1 MNLNLF
7 DKYSDRYPISSNTSK
22 RELHKI
28 LKHENLSIIQFVDP
42 IENVQV
48 FKNIES
54 VILKEKPNIE
64 LRAFGHYG
72 KVCDLKFLEH
82 VPSLK
87 KFSAD
92 CLMDAINLESINELL
107 KLEELSIGIFNLTDF
122 NFLNK
127 ITPEIKS
134 LFIGRTA
141 SKKPNVS
148 AISRFFELKYL
159 YLEGHNKGIQEISKL
174 SKLEEIVLRSI
185 STENLD
191 FLKNLQKLWSVDIKL
206 GGIKNF
212 DALAEIRGVK
222 YLELW
227 QVRNL
232 MDISFISRMTDLQN
246 IFLQSLPNVEELP
259 NFEKNKKLRRI
270 GLENL
275 KGLKKINSLEFV
287 EKLDEFFF
295 FDCSQLQPEDFI
307 PLFKNKN
314 LKYASV
320 YFGSD
325 KSNDQ
330 FKKLLIEYRKLEY
343 KRKKFNYI
351 S

>member
-1 MNLNLF
+1 MSYNLF
-7 DKYSDRYPISSNTSK
+7 DKHSDRYPISAKTSK
-22 RELHKI
+22 RELRKI
-28 LKHENLSIIQFVDP
+28 LRHKNISIIQFVDP
-42 IENVQV
+42 IDNVQV

-54 VILKEKPNIE
+54 IVLSKKPDIE
-64 LRAFGHYG
+64 LRVFGHYG
-72 KVCDLKFLEH
+72 KVCDLKFLEY

-92 CLMDAINLESINELL
+92 CLMDAFNLESIQNLQ
-107 KLEELSIGIFNLTDF
+107 KLEELSIGIYNQKDF
-122 NFLNK
+122 NFLSK

-148 AISRFFELKYL
+148 VISRFSELKYL
-159 YLEGHNKGIQEISKL
+159 YLEGHNKGIEEISNL
-174 SKLEEIVLRSI
+174 LNLEEIVLRSI

-191 FLKNLQKLWSVDIKL
+191 FLKNLPKLWSVDIKL

-227 QVRNL
+227 QIRKL
-232 MDISFISRMTDLQN
+232 MDISFISKMTDLQN
-246 IFLQSLPNVEELP
+246 VFLQSLPNIQALP
-259 NFEKNKKLRRI
+259 DFKNNKKLRRI

-275 KGLKKINSLEFV
+275 KGLRNIKSAEFA
-287 EKLDEFFF
+287 ENLTEFYFL
-295 FDCSQLQPEDFI
+295 DCSQLQPEDFAPI
-307 PLFKNKN
+307 LTNRN
-314 LKYASV
+314 LESASV

-325 KSNDQ
+325 KRNNK
-330 FKKLLIEYRKLEY
+330 FRELLKENRKLEY
-343 KRKKFNYI
+343 KGNVFNYFA
-351 S
+351 

>member
-1 MNLNLF
+1 MSLNLF
-7 DKYSDRYPISSNTSK
+7 DKHSDRYPISSKTSK
-22 RELHKI
+22 RELRKI
-28 LKHENLSIIQFVDP
+28 LKHENLSTIQFVDP

-54 VILKEKPNIE
+54 IILKEKPNME

-72 KVCDLKFLEH
+72 KVCDLKFLEY

-87 KFSAD
+87 KFSVD
-92 CLMDAINLESINELL
+92 CLMDAVNLESIEELQ
-107 KLEELSIGIFNLTDF
+107 KLEELSIGIYNQKDF

-148 AISRFFELKYL
+148 AISRFSELKYL
-159 YLEGHNKGIQEISKL
+159 YLEGHNKGIEEISKL
-174 SKLEEIVLRSI
+174 LKLEEIVLRSI

-191 FLKNLQKLWSVDIKL
+191 FLKNLPKLWSVDIKL

-222 YLELW
+222 HLELW
-227 QVRNL
+227 QIRML
-232 MDISFISRMTDLQN
+232 MDISFISKMTDLQN
-246 IFLQSLPNVEELP
+246 VFLQSLPNIEVLP
-259 NFEKNKKLRRI
+259 SFEKNKKLRRI

-275 KGLKKINSLEFV
+275 KGLKKINSVEFV
-287 EKLDEFFF
+287 ENLNEFFF

-307 PLFKNKN
+307 PLFRNEN

-325 KSNDQ
+325 KRNNQ
-330 FKKLLIEYRKLEY
+330 FKKLLNEYRKLEY
-343 KRKKFNYI
+343 KRNEFNYFA
-351 S
+351 